1 MLVRS
6 VTAERVG
13 QKRKRTTM
21 RNRSLRKARI
31 YRNPYNASKVHCFT
45 RKCRSAFEINTLQG
59 FRQPSGGANDESMQF
74 HFALDGGRILL
85 GGVAGD
91 SPTISTGDFTALFD
105 QYRIDKV
112 KIELSWGQPESSLN
126 QQYPLPTIY
135 KVIDYDDTTSIAS
148 IAAAFE
154 YGSCETLKLSNAS
167 DGRTGVHTIWLKP
180 RPLVQTYRSAIT
192 TGYQSVR
199 AGWMDCAQTDIPH
212 YGMKLYYDN
221 AGITADTTIGRLI
234 IVQTYYFS
242 FRNTV

>member
-13 QKRKRTTM
+13 QKRKRTPVRFQSM
-21 RNRSLRKARI
+21 RKARM
-31 YRNPYNASKVHCFT
+31 YRSPYNASNIHRFT
-45 RKCRSAFEINTLQG
+45 RKCRSAFEINCLSG
-59 FRQPSGGANDESMQF
+59 FRQPATGASDESMQI

-91 SPTISTGDFTALFD
+91 SPTISSGDFTVLFD

-112 KIELSWGQPESSLN
+112 KIEFSWGQPGSNIN
-126 QQYPLPTIY
+126 QQFPLPTIY
-135 KVIDYDDTTSIAS
+135 KVIDYDDTNTLGS
-148 IAAAFE
+148 IAAAFD
-154 YGSCETLKLSNAS
+154 YGSCETLKLGIAS
-167 DGRTGVHTIWLKP
+167 DGKTGVHTCWVKP
-180 RPLVQTYRSAIT
+180 RPLVQTYRTAIT
-192 TGYQSVR
+192 TGYQSVK
-199 AGWMDCAQTDIPH
+199 AGWLDSAQIDIPH